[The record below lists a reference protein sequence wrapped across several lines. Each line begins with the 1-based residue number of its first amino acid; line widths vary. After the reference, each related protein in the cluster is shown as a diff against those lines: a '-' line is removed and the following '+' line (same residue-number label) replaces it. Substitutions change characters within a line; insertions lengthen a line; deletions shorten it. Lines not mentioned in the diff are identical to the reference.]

1 MPGANA
7 FLAPE
12 HKVVLSQDADRGRRT
27 GRPAVQNPYLGLRN
41 YTDNLLRRGFT
52 DADIDGSGRDALIDA
67 LVAHGS
73 PEMINARVDDHLTAG
88 ADHLGIHVLTEDPTA
103 SPVQAFR
110 VLAEHRHAQ
119 WEHDG
124 AGPLE
129 QAPGRDHDQG
139 SGGGSASSRRTA
151 RHRNVSAQGWPEST
165 DGAVRHTH
173 RKQRSVASAARS
185 WSCNA
190 VNSIPKT
197 SAPVASYNRRSAS
210 RSPRRIPRSSPAS
223 SRAPGT
229 TPSGSRRSSAGV
241 RLSPS

>member
-1 MPGANA
+1 MGIGVAPDGDLVLIEQMVAATESAIIVPAHTRPAREMPGANA

-73 PEMINARVDDHLTAG
+73 PEMIDARVDDHLTAG
-88 ADHLGIHVLTEDPTA
+88 ADHLGIQVLTEDPTA

-129 QAPGRDHDQG
+129 QAP
-139 SGGGSASSRRTA
+139 
-151 RHRNVSAQGWPEST
+151 
-165 DGAVRHTH
+165 
-173 RKQRSVASAARS
+173 AAIAIR
-185 WSCNA
+185 A
-190 VNSIPKT
+190 PAAGPP
-197 SAPVASYNRRSAS
+197 APVA
-210 RSPRRIPRSSPAS
+210 PRAT
-223 SRAPGT
+223 GT
-229 TPSGSRRSSAGV
+229 
-241 RLSPS
+241 

>member
-88 ADHLGIHVLTEDPTA
+88 ADHLGIQVLTEDPTA

-129 QAPGRDHDQG
+129 QAPGRDHDQAQAHQHG
-139 SGGGSASSRRTA
+139 ADEQEAVERPPEAGGA
-151 RHRNVSAQGWPEST
+151 EE
-165 DGAVRHTH
+165 
-173 RKQRSVASAARS
+173 
-185 WSCNA
+185 
-190 VNSIPKT
+190 
-197 SAPVASYNRRSAS
+197 APDEE
-210 RSPRRIPRSSPAS
+210 RIPHRTRVGGEGLEDGRP
-223 SRAPGT
+223 
-229 TPSGSRRSSAGV
+229 
-241 RLSPS
+241 